1 MNQDPFASVRLSQP
15 QQQQAPQQQEQEQEQ
30 EDPFESV
37 RIKKADENSGLLEVG
52 RHAARIGSRIA
63 ETIGGIPGDV
73 NSLIQSGLI
82 TGLDKLGV
90 KPLSEEQEELYRE
103 QGLPSS
109 AKLKKLSEEKTKG
122 FTAPQDEYERFGDEI
137 ATTAASLLGPMK
149 FRTMLGAS
157 AGAVAAKEGVK
168 LLGLGEGPQEA
179 AKLGTML
186 LITAMNPG
194 GAMKYAGNQYEV
206 ANKLSKGVKLNVTP
220 MTKELGNKLIELE
233 KGFETSAKNA
243 VKNPIEAILK
253 KVDQSGKMPLQDLMA
268 SKRDLNT
275 VMKDPI
281 LLKRERKLL
290 KGVAKDIDN
299 AIKPYEKINPAF
311 AKAYRPA
318 NEIYSA
324 VMQGTKANDFI
335 VKNLGGKSILGAA
348 LAEVALGHPELAPY
362 TLAGGA
368 AIHGAA
374 KAGDFFVRVAK
385 SPELQKFYA
394 LATAAAIKEDLPAL
408 RLYAD
413 KIEENISKNR
423 NRPDRA
429 LPNNRLKSKSVNR

>member
-1 MNQDPFASVRLSQP
+1 MNQDPFAAVRLNQP
-15 QQQQAPQQQEQEQEQ
+15 QQQQASQQQEQEQ
-30 EDPFESV
+30 EDPFASV
-37 RIKKADENSGLLEVG
+37 RIKKADEKSGLLEVG

-73 NSLIQSGLI
+73 NSLIQSGII

-90 KPLSEEQEELYRE
+90 KPLSQEQEEVYRD

-109 AKLKKLSEEKTKG
+109 GKLKKLSEEKTKG
-122 FTAPQDEYERFGDEI
+122 FTAPQNEAERFGDEV

-149 FRTMLGAS
+149 FRKLLGVSVGAAS
-157 AGAVAAKEGVK
+157 AKEGMK
-168 LLGLGEGPQEA
+168 LLGLGEGAQEG

-186 LITAMNPG
+186 LLTAMNPG
-194 GAMKYAGNQYEV
+194 GAMKYATAQYDV

-220 MTKELGNKLIELE
+220 MTKNLNNTLIELE

-243 VKNPIEAILK
+243 VKKPIEGILG
-253 KVDQSGKMPLQDLMA
+253 KVDSSGKMPLQDLMA

-275 VMKDPI
+275 VMKDPV

-290 KGVAKDIDN
+290 KGVPKEIDS

-311 AKAYRPA
+311 GKAYRPA

-348 LAEVALGHPELAPY
+348 LAEVALGHPEFALP
-362 TLAGGA
+362 TIAGGA

-374 KAGDFFVRVAK
+374 KTGDFFVRVAK
-385 SPELQKFYA
+385 SKELQKFYA
-394 LATAAAIKEDLPAL
+394 LAMAAAVKEDLPAL

-423 NRPDRA
+423 NRPYPS
-429 LPNNRLKSKSVNR
+429 LPNNKSKSTSVNR